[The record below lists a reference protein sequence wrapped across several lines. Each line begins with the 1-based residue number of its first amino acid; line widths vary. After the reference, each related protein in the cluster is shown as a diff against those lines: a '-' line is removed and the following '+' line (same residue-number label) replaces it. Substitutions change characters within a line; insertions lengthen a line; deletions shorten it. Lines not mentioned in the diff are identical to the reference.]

1 MGLNCVGPLLHEFF
15 LEYSAVDVFYG
26 FLNDIFFSL
35 AYFIVRMQ
43 DLIHIQN
50 MC

>member
-1 MGLNCVGPLLHEFF
+1 MYFP
-15 LEYSAVDVFYG
+15 YY

-35 AYFIVRMQ
+35 AYFIVRIQ
-43 DLIHIQN
+43 YIIHIQN